1 MTMDDIDLL
10 GYALAEG
17 DGLEGELLGAP
28 FDYAVELGR
37 GRVPARRSG
46 AARANALIQRF
57 SPVNGVQQR
66 GLRDLYLGWALFTF
80 SSTSGTILTQ
90 LTRPQRP
97 FCPRRIVI
105 DIVRTGASATGLV
118 TISNLQVGDRPQS
131 IGEAGSQVPAAA
143 FGPGAFQTVL
153 NLDRADPG
161 VSIGL
166 SLQITAAPTTT
177 DTVVCAAML
186 IGHSVG

>member
-1 MTMDDIDLL
+1 MDDIDLL
-10 GYALAEG
+10 GYALTEG
-17 DGLEGELLGAP
+17 EGALEGELLGAP

-37 GRVPARRSG
+37 ARTAARRSG
-46 AARANALIQRF
+46 AARANALINRF

-66 GLRDLYLGWALFTF
+66 GLRDLYLGWALFVFTA
-80 SSTSGTILTQ
+80 TSGTVLTQ

-97 FCPRRIVI
+97 FAPRRLVI
-105 DIVRTGASATGLV
+105 DIVRAGATATGLI

-166 SLQITAAPTTT
+166 SLQTSLAPTAP
-177 DTVVCAAML
+177 DTITVAAML